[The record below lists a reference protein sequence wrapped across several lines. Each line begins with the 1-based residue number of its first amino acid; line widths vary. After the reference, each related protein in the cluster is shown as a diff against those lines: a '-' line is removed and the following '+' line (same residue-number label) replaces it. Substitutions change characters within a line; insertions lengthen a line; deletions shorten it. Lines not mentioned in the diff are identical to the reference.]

1 MSVKSFKFVSPG
13 VFIHEIDNSTIPK
26 KADIIGPV
34 IIGRARRGLSMTPT
48 KVESYSQF
56 VEMFGDTVP
65 GNTGGDVYREG
76 NDMQSPMYGTYA
88 AKAFLRAN
96 VAPITYIRL
105 LGQQHDNATT
115 GYAGWKTDNFLGD
128 ATAGGAY
135 GLFVAKSASAAELYS
150 GIAGYASDWAFTGSN
165 SLKLAAIWY
174 NDVGGIALS
183 GTMFGQST
191 ETSVITGS
199 LLAGTLIVSDST
211 GRFTAVISGSN
222 TDSGVKKKVTFNFD
236 DTSEAFIRKQFNT
249 NPQLRAG
256 GDFYRAADEVDWW
269 LGETFE
275 QEMLDAGLTSG
286 NLVGVITG
294 IQLDDGTD
302 DPGPANMYNKASR
315 AAQTGWFIGQDLGAA
330 EDFNPE
336 TSPTRLFRLIG
347 RGHGEWLQRSVKVS
361 IENIRAST
369 SLTND
374 YGTFSVVLRALNDTD
389 NNQQVMERFDNLNMN
404 PVSPDFICRR
414 IGTKYTKWNTAGA
427 QAYLEEVGV
436 YPNMS
441 KFIYVDPTSA
451 CLPGGKN
458 KTLLPFGYWGP
469 PKFTDVT
476 LNCGTGS
483 GGARTRVGW
492 SPDNYYVFAEDLLPD
507 WTSKVPDGRT
517 GSDTTISG
525 GVSISASLAFPAVRL
540 RVSASDG
547 ALSDPTEASFGMQTT
562 RTSGSTVALPGV
574 GDCHRLWSR
583 AMPTDPAATTATGID
598 KHAYIFTLDNIVSS
612 STGNYFYRSGSRTD
626 ETSISAQAGSTY
638 KTLLNAGY
646 DSFTAPI
653 WGAFDGFDIRVPD
666 PMYNA
671 GMDDSSTTTNNYVFW
686 TWRRAIDTVAD
697 PEFVDM
703 NLLAAPGLTNASLT
717 TTMVRLTENRGD
729 SLSIIDLPSV
739 YLPRAEGS
747 YATRPTAGDRV
758 ATTPQQA
765 ADALIARGIDSSY
778 GATFYPWVQTRD
790 DSTGQLVWIPP
801 TVAMCGVL
809 ASSEKKAAVWFAPAG
824 FNRGGLT
831 EGAAGISV
839 TGVTE
844 RLTSKQR
851 DTLYASNINPIASF
865 PSTGIVVFGQKTLQ
879 SSQQSALDRI
889 NVRRLVIYLKKQIS
903 ILSTKVLFEQ
913 NVSTTWA
920 KFKALIEPLLANVKT
935 QYGITDYKLILDETT
950 TTDDLID
957 QNIMYAKIMIKPAR
971 AIEFIAIDFVIASTG
986 ASFDD

>member
-135 GLFVAKSASAAELYS
+135 GLFVAKSASIAEL
-150 GIAGYASDWAFTGSN
+150 AANPTWAFTGSN

-183 GTMFGQST
+183 GSLYGQAADAALRT
-191 ETSVITGS
+191 ETV
-199 LLAGTLIVSDST
+199 AGTLVVSDGT
-211 GRFTAVISGSN
+211 GRFTAVVSGSN
-222 TDSGVKKKVTFNFD
+222 TDSGVAKKVTFNFD

-275 QEMLDAGLTSG
+275 QEMLDADLTSG
-286 NLVGVITG
+286 NLVGVVTG
-294 IQLDDGTD
+294 IQLDDGAD

-330 EDFNPE
+330 TDFNPE

-441 KFIYVDPTSA
+441 KFIYVDPTFA

-469 PKFTDVT
+469 PKFADMT
-476 LNCGTGS
+476 LNIGS
-483 GGARTRVGW
+483 QSVS
-492 SPDNYYVFAEDLLPD
+492 SPFDSYYVFAETLLPD
-507 WTSKVPDGRT
+507 WSATTSTRVG
-517 GSDTTISG
+517 TTIS
-525 GVSISASLAFPAVRL
+525 ASVQTSGTLAFPSVRL

-562 RTSGSTVALPGV
+562 RTSGSTVTLPGV

-583 AMPTDPAATTATGID
+583 AVPSDPAATTATGID

-626 ETSISAQAGSTY
+626 QTSISSQAASTY

-739 YLPRAEGS
+739 YLARAEGS